1 MAYYEEEFEDIDNV
15 QSVRL
20 VEHNALG
27 TALRVERRFRSSTL
41 CFTYRLP
48 AGRDGLTISADI
60 DWRETHVTLKL
71 DFPTDVN
78 TTKASFDMRRPTPS
92 TIRSAQCRAQAAAR
106 CPVPETT
113 YVSAVFVDG
122 KSYLQKNAD

>member
-1 MAYYEEEFEDIDNV
+1 MAYYEEEFEYIDNV

-27 TALRVERRFRSSTL
+27 TALPAECSLLSVDRPNVIIEAVKKAEAFDAAVQ
-41 CFTYRLP
+41 RLP
-48 AGRDGLTISADI
+48 DSIGGR
-60 DWRETHVTLKL
+60 
-71 DFPTDVN
+71 
-78 TTKASFDMRRPTPS
+78 
-92 TIRSAQCRAQAAAR
+92 
-106 CPVPETT
+106 PVPETT